1 MRYAQRPGGVVAI
14 RIANQRQNVNRKIRF
29 CRILCR
35 EKWGN
40 SRRKNGACAIK
51 AGASLCAGLS
61 LEDSKGGRSPFGTPT
76 LCARS
81 SVLYLC
87 GGDAAGVLRP
97 CWAIHAAVS
106 QQMAVSSLF
115 AGSLPVHP
123 RRRGIPF
130 SASPFAFQW
139 LRTMRKFVL

>member
-29 CRILCR
+29 LQNI
-35 EKWGN
+35 GG
-40 SRRKNGACAIK
+40 KNGEILAGRMMLAPSKRELACARDSHWRIPK
-51 AGASLCAGLS
+51 GAAA
-61 LEDSKGGRSPFGTPT
+61 PFGTPT

-130 SASPFAFQW
+130 AFQR
-139 LRTMRKFVL
+139 LRTMRKSVL